1 MQLFALLLRLLHLNS
16 TPDWNS
22 ITTVW
27 VQSGDWQSC
36 AEALTKLVNEQNL
49 LDAYQIGFDLSEVA
63 TQGFVES
70 VRRTLAEAGLG
81 PEEGAVSAVFNLGE
95 RQVLVLIW
103 VGKERTTK
111 SAGRY
116 PARREERRVL
126 LELPQQE
133 QQDRHVHSQGHQS
146 A

>member
-1 MQLFALLLRLLHLNS
+1 LQLFALLLRLLHLNS
-16 TPDWNS
+16 TLDWNS

-70 VRRTLAEAGLG
+70 VRRTLAQAGLG
-81 PEEGAVSAVFNLGE
+81 PEEGAVSALLDLGEPVSPGANLGRKRANHE
-95 RQVLVLIW
+95 RCWMIFC
-103 VGKERTTK
+103 E
-111 SAGRY
+111 GRRA
-116 PARREERRVL
+116 P
-126 LELPQQE
+126 
-133 QQDRHVHSQGHQS
+133 SS
-146 A
+146 F